1 MNTRFSSQSEHM
13 ILKMV
18 EDRQSLYDKFSDKGA
33 HSAKW
38 FDVAKNF
45 LKLAF
50 AGERR
55 EAKCT
60 CNRSRNR
67 RMLCE
72 YEMSGHTAKYGF
84 MPNYLVW
91 HQHGEVQVAAP
102 AESDEAMMMTE

>member
-1 MNTRFSSQSEHM
+1 MY
-13 ILKMV
+13 
-18 EDRQSLYDKFSDKGA
+18 DRFSDKGA

-60 CNRSRNR
+60 YNRSRNR
-67 RMLCE
+67 RMLYE
-72 YEMSGHTAKYGF
+72 YEMSDHIAKYRF

-91 HQHGEVQVAAP
+91 HQHGEVQVATP
-102 AESDEAMMMTE
+102 VESDEAMMMIEWMI